1 MSIAASPT
9 ANNHGGYT
17 MEFGRLMVAMASPFR
32 EDLELDL
39 GKAASLAWRLV
50 DEGVDAL
57 VLSGT
62 TGESPTLSRKEKTDL
77 IKAVKKAVNV
87 PLIGNAGTNDTR
99 ASILNAKDAEDA
111 GADGLLLVAPYYNKP
126 DQGMLYDH
134 FAAIASSV
142 RIPSMLY
149 NVPGRTA
156 ISIRPETIVRL
167 SRDVPNITMLK
178 DAAGNLDD
186 TTVVLRDAAPGFR
199 VYTGEDS
206 LTLPSL
212 AIGAYGVV
220 SVTGHVAARLMKR
233 MIEAYL
239 AGEIQEAAAIHL
251 TLQAINRALFLQ
263 PNPVPV
269 KRALR
274 LCGFDA
280 GSLRPPLKDASAE
293 VTGIL
298 SAALADL
305 GLLK

>member
-1 MSIAASPT
+1 MKD
-9 ANNHGGYT
+9 
-17 MEFGRLMVAMASPFR
+17 FGRLIVAMATPFR
-32 EDLELDL
+32 DNLELDL
-39 GKAASLAWRLV
+39 GQAVALAKRLAAQ
-50 DEGVDAL
+50 GVEAL

-77 IKAVKKAVNV
+77 IAAIKKELSL

-99 ASILNAKDAEDA
+99 ASVQNALDAQEA

-142 RIPSMLY
+142 RIPCMLY

-156 ISIRPETIVRL
+156 ISIRPETVARL
-167 SRDVPNITMLK
+167 SRDVPNIAMLK

-186 TTVVLRDAAPGFR
+186 TTVVIRDAAPGFR

-212 AIGAYGVV
+212 AVGAYGVV
-220 SVTGHVAARLMKR
+220 SVTGHVAAPIMKK
-233 MIEAYL
+233 MIEAHL
-239 AGEIQEAAAIHL
+239 RGDAAQAAALHL
-251 TLQAINRALFLQ
+251 RLAALNRALFLQ

-269 KRALR
+269 KKALQ
-274 LCGFDA
+274 LCGFEA
-280 GSLRPPLKDASAE
+280 GPLRPPLKSASAE
-293 VTGIL
+293 VTQ
-298 SAALADL
+298 ALAQA
-305 GLLK
+305 LKELELVK

>member
-1 MSIAASPT
+1 MD
-9 ANNHGGYT
+9 
-17 MEFGRLMVAMASPFR
+17 FGRLLVAMVSPFH
-32 EDLELDL
+32 EDLELDIE
-39 GKAASLAWRLV
+39 KAISLARRLV

-62 TGESPTLSRKEKTDL
+62 TGESPTLTRKEKSNL
-77 IKAVKKAVNV
+77 ISAVRKAVKV

-99 ASILNAKDAEDA
+99 ASILSAKDAEEA

-134 FAAIASSV
+134 FASIASSV
-142 RIPSMLY
+142 KIPSMLY
-149 NVPGRTA
+149 NVPGRTG
-156 ISIRPETIVRL
+156 INIRPETIVRL
-167 SRDVPNITMLK
+167 SHDVQNITMLK

-186 TTVVLRDAAPGFR
+186 TTVVLRDACTGFR

-206 LTLPSL
+206 LLLPSL

-220 SVTGHVAARLMKR
+220 SVTGHVAARIMKK
-233 MIEAYL
+233 MIEAFL
-239 AGEIQEAAAIHL
+239 GGENVEATAIHIR
-251 TLQAINRALFLQ
+251 LQALNKALFLQ

-269 KRALR
+269 KRALQ
-274 LCGFDA
+274 LCGFNA

-298 SAALADL
+298 SVALAGL